1 MAEIIKFVYVIILF
15 LFAMKVGSGN
25 GNGYGKIIIHTF
37 QISFYFFFYFVHN
50 LLWCFSKIILLL
62 LLQQIMNVKPMPIV
76 HHIHALIF
84 LLSALITNAR
94 L

>member
-25 GNGYGKIIIHTF
+25 GYGKIIIHTF
-37 QISFYFFFYFVHN
+37 QISFYFLYFVHN

-62 LLQQIMNVKPMPIV
+62 LLQQIMNVKLMPIV

-84 LLSALITNAR
+84 L
-94 L
+94 